1 MFGNQQKPES
11 IISDESQTEKSILPI
26 QNSAQDSF
34 YIHLNGIER
43 EHSETLARL
52 QSSNEENRQL
62 RQEIEELKQKNRELQ
77 EEAEA
82 LRRKYALPASHEPK
96 DSIVSTSSAS
106 FFSPE
111 PSQPVSKTPAT
122 TSSSSSSQLENI
134 NVNKLQNE
142 LIIACYNADI
152 EKVKNLIEIQHAD
165 PSLPNE
171 EGMTALAAAILGFA
185 FSVLHYLESKVDY
198 QEQDWIDTAKIIQR
212 KHGSLISFTNETTT
226 FQQLVTHYE
235 SKKQSFLY
243 DPQAL
248 ELRRLQALQTP
259 YLGTN
264 LAYLKHSLFLGSVV
278 MSVHHKPAVYKKHG
292 QLLEIRTPLKG
303 KAKIIH
309 YEWGAGKE
317 LNKLKIG
324 REGGSVYLFWQL
336 SNIMTGYLYD
346 KGIKLSVNYTKP
358 LLDNEKGKE
367 KETTHSFGTR
377 MRK

>member
-11 IISDESQTEKSILPI
+11 IISDESQTEESILPI

-43 EHSETLARL
+43 EHGETLARL

-106 FFSPE
+106 FFPPE
-111 PSQPVSKTPAT
+111 PSQPVSKTA
-122 TSSSSSSQLENI
+122 SSSSSPQLEDI
-134 NVNKLQNE
+134 TVKKLQNE
-142 LIIACYNADI
+142 LIIACYSADI
-152 EKVKNLIEIQHAD
+152 DKVKNLIETQLAD
-165 PSLPNE
+165 PTLPNE
-171 EGMTALAAAILGFA
+171 EGMTALAAAIWGFA

-226 FQQLVTHYE
+226 FQQLVTHYQSE
-235 SKKQSFLY
+235 KQSFLY

-264 LAYLKHSLFLGSVV
+264 SAYLKHSLLPGSIVI
-278 MSVHHKPAVYKKHG
+278 SVHHKPAVYKKHG

-303 KAKIIH
+303 KAKTIH

-336 SNIMTGYLYD
+336 SNIMTGYLYN

-377 MRK
+377 MRG

>member
-1 MFGNQQKPES
+1 MFGNQQKPEPT
-11 IISDESQTEKSILPI
+11 ISDESQTEQPILPT
-26 QNSAQDSF
+26 QNPAQSSF

-43 EHSETLARL
+43 EYGETLAQL
-52 QSSNEENRQL
+52 QSSNEENHQL
-62 RQEIEELKQKNRELQ
+62 RQEIEGLKQRNSELL
-77 EEAEA
+77 EEVET
-82 LRRKYALPASHEPK
+82 LKKKYALLDCHEPK
-96 DSIVSTSSAS
+96 GNIVSTSSAS
-106 FFSPE
+106 FFPPE
-111 PSQPVSKTPAT
+111 PSQPISKTLAT
-122 TSSSSSSQLENI
+122 AYSSPSPQLEDV
-134 NVNKLQNE
+134 NVKELQNE

-165 PSLPNE
+165 PTLPNE
-171 EGMTALAAAILGFA
+171 EGMTALAAAIWGFS

-198 QEQDWIDTAKIIQR
+198 QEKDWIDTAKIIQS
-212 KHGSLISFTNETTT
+212 KHGALISFTNETTT

-248 ELRRLQALQTP
+248 ELRRRQALQTP

-278 MSVHHKPAVYKKHG
+278 MSVYHKLAVYKKHG

-303 KAKIIH
+303 KAKTIH

-346 KGIKLSVNYTKP
+346 KGIKLSINYTQP
-358 LLDNEKGKE
+358 LLDKGKGKE
-367 KETTHSFGTR
+367 KEAAHSFGTR
-377 MRK
+377 MRG